1 MTFRHLN
8 LIFLKNM
15 KLIEDMTME
24 QLIAYEKAA
33 VIIRKKYEDA
43 LATLSDTS
51 SSYENAERASM
62 NKTRTKINAVYLT
75 IISEMEKRLLGV
87 K

>member
-1 MTFRHLN
+1 
-8 LIFLKNM
+8 M